1 MSAVLEALSSYT
13 IPSAETFV
21 AQRELKEFETSYV
34 RTNTIRWFEI
44 AFLVA
49 SLQEKNGGHGLTL
62 NQIVDAWGVVE
73 DASYKADKA
82 ENSRYAKAWGYRGRR
97 NRSWWSRQRIQNHLV
112 KLLGKTGHTKYIS
125 KDRVRCST
133 SGRIQVLHSV
143 DINLGNREMWDKIMQ
158 IDF

>member
-13 IPSAETFV
+13 IPSAETFG
-21 AQRELKEFETSYV
+21 ARRELKEFKTSYEKAD
-34 RTNTIRWFEI
+34 TIRWFEI

-62 NQIVDAWGVVE
+62 NQIVDAWCVVE
-73 DASYKADKA
+73 TASYEADTA
-82 ENSRYAKAWGYRGRR
+82 ENSRYAKAWGPHGRR